1 MSTVA
6 HVEAA
11 PPGDGLPSLDA
22 QTHEE
27 HRWLLWIGTPM
38 AVGALFLAIS
48 FWTGH
53 AWILTFTFLAL
64 IVDLFLLLHLVFT
77 TDTNQGSAGAAPS
90 GH

>member
-1 MSTVA
+1 MSAVA

-11 PPGDGLPSLDA
+11 PVGDGLPSLDA
-22 QTHEE
+22 QSHEE
-27 HRWLLWIGTPM
+27 HRWLVWVGTPM
-38 AVGALFLAIS
+38 AVGAVFLAIS

-64 IVDLFLLLHLVFT
+64 IVDLFLLLMLVFT
-77 TDTNQGSAGAAPS
+77 TDTNQGSVEPTAS